1 MALAINNGNGLPRV
15 DIESLLWEMRDLL
28 RGLSQVNKAQ
38 SVEIERLGG
47 SPVNNVVLTEYDER
61 AQSAMRA
68 VDDAL
73 DQLDGAHSFD
83 DATSQYEPLDVA
95 AWIAATNETLG
106 LTKVAFA
113 SDSEPSLPVA
123 AGAPADVPNDFWD
136 VHEFKWEDEP
146 EEEAA
151 PVLGVVQAQ
160 YARAFEHGQDDT
172 EIDTQYDDDDDDL
185 SPSDSITE
193 RALDD
198 YDNDQDDEDESD
210 SSSSSSS
217 PHSSSND
224 DSATLYHPSENDDA
238 VMRAVERHAFITG
251 KRIQPHSLFSGLSS
265 KLAFSASGGHFA
277 SSPQSHHLHHH
288 LPVTLSAIL

>member
-1 MALAINNGNGLPRV
+1 MALAINDGNGLPRV
-15 DIESLLWEMRDLL
+15 DIESLLWEMRDIL

-38 SVEIERLGG
+38 SAEIERLGG
-47 SPVNNVVLTEYDER
+47 SPVNHVVATEYDER

-73 DQLDGAHSFD
+73 NQLDSAHSFD
-83 DATSQYEPLDVA
+83 GASSQYEPLNVA

-106 LTKVAFA
+106 LTTVDFA

-123 AGAPADVPNDFWD
+123 AVAPADVPNDFWA

-146 EEEAA
+146 EEEAP
-151 PVLGVVQAQ
+151 PVLNVARAQ
-160 YARAFEHGQDDT
+160 SAPAFEHWQDDT
-172 EIDTQYDDDDDDL
+172 EIGTQYDDADDDL

-198 YDNDQDDEDESD
+198 YDNDQDDDDESD
-210 SSSSSSS
+210 SSSSE

-224 DSATLYHPSENDDA
+224 DSATLYQSENDDA

-251 KRIQPHSLFSGLSS
+251 KRIQPHSLILGLSS
-265 KLAFSASGGHFA
+265 KLAFSASSGGHFA
-277 SSPQSHHLHHH
+277 SHHQHQHH